1 MAGIFKAYDIR
12 GAYPDELNE
21 TIARKI
27 GAGFILLLNAQRI
40 VVGRD
45 MRLSTSALA
54 KALIEGAVSSGASAS
69 DIGMVTTP
77 LLYYAIIKGKFDG
90 GVMVTASHLPGGMN
104 GFKLCREEA
113 IPLSGAQ
120 GLPALERLVKEEKL
134 PDPISEL
141 GDSYRKL
148 DFMDDYIE
156 RLSHFVHNPSPLKV
170 IVDAG
175 NGMAG
180 PEVIRLF
187 KRFPS
192 WDLIAMYME
201 PDGNFPHHIPN
212 PLLPA
217 STAGLQAR
225 VVAEKADLGVA
236 FDGDGD
242 RAGFIDEKGERISE
256 DLITALIAE
265 FLLTKEPGAAILYDL
280 RSSRIVPEVITQLG
294 GRAVRSRVG
303 HSFIKA
309 KMREENALF
318 AGELSGHYYF
328 RDMGFID
335 NGLLTMVQM
344 FNYLS
349 LKKAPL
355 SSLIQP
361 LKKYSSS
368 GEINIK
374 VNNREAVFS
383 RLEAKFKNA
392 RIDHLDGLTVEYDSW
407 WFNVRPSNTEPVIR
421 LNLEA
426 DDSAEMEEKKKDVLK
441 IIEQSD
447 PSMRV
452 NS

>member
-1 MAGIFKAYDIR
+1 MTGIFKAYDIR
-12 GAYPDELNE
+12 GAYPDELNQA
-21 TIARKI
+21 IARKI
-27 GAGFILLLNAQRI
+27 GAGFVRLLNAQRI
-40 VVGRD
+40 VIGRD
-45 MRLSTSALA
+45 MRLSASDLA
-54 KALIEGAVSSGASAS
+54 NALIEGVISLGASAS

-90 GVMVTASHLPGGMN
+90 GAMVTASHLPGGMN

-120 GLPALERLVKEEKL
+120 GLPALERLVKEETL
-134 PDPISEL
+134 PEPVSEPRN
-141 GDSYRKL
+141 SYRKL

-156 RLSHFVHNPSPLKV
+156 SLSRFVHSPGPLKV
-170 IVDAG
+170 VVDAG

-180 PEVIRLF
+180 PEVVRLF

-201 PDGNFPHHIPN
+201 PNGDFPHHIPN

-217 STAGLQAR
+217 STADLQAR

-236 FDGDGD
+236 FDGDAD
-242 RAGFIDEKGERISE
+242 RAGFIDEKEERISE

-265 FLLTKEPGAAILYDL
+265 FFLTKEPGSAILYDL
-280 RSSRIVPEVITQLG
+280 RSSRVVPEVITRLG
-294 GRAVRSRVG
+294 GKAVRSRVG

-328 RDMGFID
+328 RDMGFVD
-335 NGLLTMVQM
+335 NGLLTMIQM

-349 LKKAPL
+349 LKKVPL

-368 GEINIK
+368 GEINIE
-374 VNNREAVFS
+374 VERREVIFS
-383 RLEAKFKNA
+383 ALEVKFKDA
-392 RIDHLDGLTVEYDSW
+392 RIDHLDGLTVGYDSW
-407 WFNVRPSNTEPVIR
+407 WFNLRPSNTEPVIR

-426 DDSAEMEEKKKDVLK
+426 DNLAVMEEKKKDVLK

>member
-21 TIARKI
+21 VIARKI
-27 GAGFILLLNAQRI
+27 GAGFARLLNAQRI
-40 VVGRD
+40 VIGRD
-45 MRLSTSALA
+45 MRLSASDLA
-54 KALIEGAVSSGASAS
+54 NALIEGVISSGASAS

-90 GVMVTASHLPGGMN
+90 GAMVTASHLPGGMN

-120 GLPALERLVKEEKL
+120 GLPALERLVEEETL
-134 PDPISEL
+134 PEPISEL
-141 GDSYRKL
+141 RNSYRKL

-156 RLSHFVHNPSPLKV
+156 SLCRFVHNPGPLKV
-170 IVDAG
+170 VVDAG

-180 PEVIRLF
+180 PEVVRLF

-192 WDLIAMYME
+192 WDLIDMYME
-201 PDGNFPHHIPN
+201 PNGEFPHHIPN

-217 STAGLQAR
+217 STADLQAR

-236 FDGDGD
+236 FDGDAD

-256 DLITALIAE
+256 DLVTALIAE
-265 FLLTKEPGAAILYDL
+265 FFLTKEPGSAILYDL
-280 RSSRIVPEVITQLG
+280 RSSRVVPEVITRLG
-294 GRAVRSRVG
+294 GKAVRSRVG

-318 AGELSGHYYF
+318 AGELSGHFYF
-328 RDMGFID
+328 RDMGFVD

-374 VNNREAVFS
+374 VNKREAVFS
-383 RLEAKFKNA
+383 ALKVKFKDA

-407 WFNVRPSNTEPVIR
+407 WFNLRPSNTEPVIR

-426 DDSAEMEEKKKDVLK
+426 DDLAVMEEKKSDVLK
-441 IIEQSD
+441 IIKESD
-447 PSMRV
+447 PSMSF